1 MVDDQAGFFLH
12 GLGQAVGPKLVA
24 EGRRTPVLP
33 DNCVVHRFARLPI
46 PDDGGFALVGDA
58 DGRNVTGPDV
68 GAAYGLSRHADL
80 RERDLV
86 RVVLD
91 PAGWGKI
98 WVNSSRATD
107 TTLPEASMTSARE
120 LVVPWS
126 RARR

>member
-1 MVDDQAGFFLH
+1 M
-12 GLGQAVGPKLVA
+12 
-24 EGRRTPVLP
+24 PVLP
-33 DNCVVHRFARLPI
+33 DNCVVHLFARLPI

-80 RERDLV
+80 RERDLA

-98 WVNSSRATD
+98 WVNSS
-107 TTLPEASMTSARE
+107 P
-120 LVVPWS
+120 
-126 RARR
+126 